1 MTMGE
6 QLARLGDSTDHGG
19 TIISGA
25 ERTLVDGQP
34 AARMGD
40 EHECGYTYHG
50 TGTIAGGSQTTLIE
64 GKPAARVGDTT
75 SCGATIVSGS
85 ETTLVG

>member
-1 MTMGE
+1 MG
-6 QLARLGDSTDHGG
+6 QPLARLGDPTDHGG

-25 ERTLVDGQP
+25 ARTLVDGKP
-34 AARMGD
+34 AARVD
-40 EHECGYTYHG
+40 DQHECGYWYHG
-50 TGTIAGGSQTTLIE
+50 TGTITKGSERTFIE
-64 GKPAARVGDTT
+64 GKAAARVGDTT

>member
-1 MTMGE
+1 MG
-6 QLARLGDSTDHGG
+6 QPLARLGDSTDHGG

-25 ERTLVDGQP
+25 ARTLVDGKP

-40 EHECGYTYHG
+40 SHSCGYTYHG
-50 TGTIAGGSQTTLIE
+50 TGTIAKGSSKTFIE